1 MRPFDEPARLPDT
14 TRVTSSPRIVTLA
27 ASLREGSFNRRLVR
41 VASDGLEAAGASVT
55 RLDLRDY
62 PLPLYDAD
70 LEKWDGL
77 PVQALALKD
86 VFASH
91 HAILFSLPEYNGSM
105 TPLFKNT
112 IDWASRATPG
122 HKDGLD
128 WARNKPVA
136 LVSASN
142 GALGGLRGLFHA
154 RWTLQIC
161 GMIVIPQQKALSKA
175 ATAFDDA
182 GHLVDEKERD
192 AVYAVAK
199 ALVDLTAT
207 MSR

>member
-1 MRPFDEPARLPDT
+1 MAR
-14 TRVTSSPRIVTLA
+14 VPRIVTLA

-41 VASDGLEAAGASVT
+41 VASDGLAAAGAEVT

-77 PVQALALKD
+77 PANAMALKS
-86 VFASH
+86 VFAAH
-91 HAILFSLPEYNGSM
+91 DAILFSLPEYNGSM

-112 IDWASRATPG
+112 IDWASRPTPAA
-122 HKDGLD
+122 KDGLD

-161 GMIVIPQQKALSKA
+161 GMIVIPQQEALSKA
-175 ATAFDDA
+175 ATAFDGSGNLIDP
-182 GHLVDEKERD
+182 KEQE

-199 ALVDLTAT
+199 ALTEIAT
-207 MSR
+207 TLAR

>member
-1 MRPFDEPARLPDT
+1 MT
-14 TRVTSSPRIVTLA
+14 NSPRIVTIA

-41 VASDGLEAAGASVT
+41 VASDGLAAAGASVT
-55 RLDLRDY
+55 RLDLREY

-70 LEKWDGL
+70 IEKWDGL
-77 PVQALALKD
+77 PPNALKLKD

-91 HAILFSLPEYNGSM
+91 DAILFALPEYNGSV

-112 IDWASRATPG
+112 IDWASRPVAAGQP
-122 HKDGLD
+122 GLD
-128 WARNKPVA
+128 WARNMPVA

-142 GALGGLRGLFHA
+142 GALGGLRGLYHA
-154 RWTLQIC
+154 RWVLQTC

-182 GHLVDEKERD
+182 GALADPKERD

-199 ALVDLTAT
+199 SLVDLAAALA
-207 MSR
+207 R

>member
-1 MRPFDEPARLPDT
+1 MAA
-14 TRVTSSPRIVTLA
+14 SPRIVALA
-27 ASLREGSFNRRLVR
+27 ASLRAGSFNRSLVR
-41 VASDGLEAAGASVT
+41 VAADGLAAAGADVT

-77 PVQALALKD
+77 PANALQLKD

-91 HAILFSLPEYNGSM
+91 DAILFSLPEYNGSV

-112 IDWASRATPG
+112 IDWASRPVAAG
-122 HKDGLD
+122 KSGLD

-142 GALGGLRGLFHA
+142 GALGGLRGLYHA
-154 RWTLQIC
+154 RWVLQTC

-175 ATAFDDA
+175 ATAFDASGD
-182 GHLVDEKERD
+182 LSDTKERD

-199 ALVDLTAT
+199 ALVDIARALA
-207 MSR
+207 R

>member
-1 MRPFDEPARLPDT
+1 MAE
-14 TRVTSSPRIVTLA
+14 SPRIVAFA

-41 VASDGLEAAGASVT
+41 IAADGLSQAGAAVT

-62 PLPLYDAD
+62 PMPLYDAD

-77 PVQALALKD
+77 PPNALALKD
-86 VFASH
+86 VFAAH
-91 HAILFSLPEYNGSM
+91 HAILFALPEYNGSM

-112 IDWASRATPG
+112 IDGASRPTPS
-122 HKDGLD
+122 HKNGLD

-142 GALGGLRGLFHA
+142 GALGGLRGLYHA
-154 RWTLQIC
+154 RWTLQTC

-175 ATAFDDA
+175 ATAFDEA
-182 GHLVDEKERD
+182 GDLIDPKERD

-199 ALVDLTAT
+199 SLVDLAA
-207 MSR
+207 RLAP

>member
-1 MRPFDEPARLPDT
+1 MPRPPQ
-14 TRVTSSPRIVTLA
+14 IVALA

-41 VASDGLEAAGASVT
+41 VAADGLEAAGATVS

-77 PVQALALKD
+77 PAHALALKQ
-86 VFASH
+86 VFGSH
-91 HAILFSLPEYNGSM
+91 DAILFSLPEYNGSV

-112 IDWASRATPG
+112 IDWASRSPAPG
-122 HKDGLD
+122 KPGLD

-142 GALGGLRGLFHA
+142 GMLGGLRGLYHA
-154 RWTLQIC
+154 RWVLQTC

-175 ATAFDDA
+175 GSAFDA
-182 GHLVDEKERD
+182 TGNLVDAKERD
-192 AVYAVAK
+192 AVFAVAK
-199 ALVDLTAT
+199 ALVDLTVAL
-207 MSR
+207 MR

>member
-1 MRPFDEPARLPDT
+1 MA
-14 TRVTSSPRIVTLA
+14 SSLRIVALA

-41 VASDGLEAAGASVT
+41 VAADGLVAAGADVT

-77 PVQALALKD
+77 PANALRLKD

-91 HAILFSLPEYNGSM
+91 DALLFSLPEYNGSV

-112 IDWASRATPG
+112 IDWASRPVEAG
-122 HKDGLD
+122 KSGLQ
-128 WARNKPVA
+128 WALNKPVA

-142 GALGGLRGLFHA
+142 TALGGLRGLYHA
-154 RWTLQIC
+154 RWVLQTC
-161 GMIVIPQQKALSKA
+161 QMIVIPQQRAVSKA
-175 ATAFDDA
+175 ATAFDEL
-182 GHLVDEKERD
+182 GELVDVNERD
-192 AVYAVAK
+192 AVYAVAQ
-199 ALVDLTAT
+199 ALVDLTRALT
-207 MSR
+207 R

>member
-1 MRPFDEPARLPDT
+1 MKILAFAGA
-14 TRVTSSPRIVTLA
+14 TRTESWNKKLIKIA
-27 ASLREGSFNRRLVR
+27 
-41 VASDGLEAAGASVT
+41 AAGAKAAGAEVT
-55 RLDLRDY
+55 LIDLRDY

>member
-1 MRPFDEPARLPDT
+1 MAQP
-14 TRVTSSPRIVTLA
+14 PRIVALA

-41 VASDGLEAAGASVT
+41 VAAEGLAAAGANVSS
-55 RLDLRDY
+55 LDLRDY

-77 PVQALALKD
+77 PANALALKD

-91 HAILFSLPEYNGSM
+91 NAILFSLPEYNGSV

-112 IDWASRATPG
+112 IDWASRPTAPG
-122 HKDGLD
+122 KSGLD

-142 GALGGLRGLFHA
+142 GALGGLRGLYHA
-154 RWTLQIC
+154 RWVLQTC
-161 GMIVIPQQKALSKA
+161 GMIVVPQQKALSKA
-175 ATAFDDA
+175 GSAFDDA
-182 GHLVDEKERD
+182 GNLVDPKERD
-192 AVYAVAK
+192 AVFAVAK
-199 ALVDLTAT
+199 ALVDLTVALV
-207 MSR
+207 R

>member
-1 MRPFDEPARLPDT
+1 MAA
-14 TRVTSSPRIVTLA
+14 SPRIVAFA

-41 VASDGLEAAGASVT
+41 VAADGLEAAGASVT

-70 LEKWDGL
+70 LERWDGL
-77 PVQALALKD
+77 PPNALALKD

-91 HAILFSLPEYNGSM
+91 HAILFALPEYNGSM

-112 IDWASRATPG
+112 IDWASRAAPSQ
-122 HKDGLD
+122 KDGLD

-136 LVSASN
+136 MVSASN
-142 GALGGLRGLFHA
+142 GALGGLRGLYHA
-154 RWTLQIC
+154 RWTLQTC
-161 GMIVIPQQKALSKA
+161 GTIVIPQQKALSKA
-175 ATAFDDA
+175 ATAFDEA
-182 GHLVDEKERD
+182 GHLIDPKERD

-199 ALVDLTAT
+199 ALVDLAAALA
-207 MSR
+207 R

>member
-1 MRPFDEPARLPDT
+1 MNP
-14 TRVTSSPRIVTLA
+14 SPRVIAFA

-41 VASDGLEAAGASVT
+41 VAGDGLEAAGADVT

-77 PVQALALKD
+77 PPNAVALKD
-86 VFASH
+86 TFATH
-91 HAILFSLPEYNGSM
+91 DAILFALPEYNGSV

-112 IDWASRATPG
+112 IDWASRPMATD
-122 HKDGLD
+122 KSGLA

-142 GALGGLRGLFHA
+142 GGLGGLRGLYHA
-154 RWTLQIC
+154 RWVLQTC
-161 GMIVIPQQKALSKA
+161 GMIVLPQQKALSKA
-175 ATAFDDA
+175 ASAFDPTGD
-182 GHLVDEKERD
+182 LVDVKERD

-199 ALVDLTAT
+199 ALVDLAAKLA
-207 MSR
+207 R

>member
-1 MRPFDEPARLPDT
+1 MSRA
-14 TRVTSSPRIVTLA
+14 PRIVTLA

-41 VASDGLEAAGASVT
+41 VAAEALAAAGASVT

-77 PVQALALKD
+77 PANALKLKD
-86 VFASH
+86 AFAAH
-91 HAILFSLPEYNGSM
+91 DAILFSLPEYNGSV

-112 IDWASRATPG
+112 IDWASRPPAAGQPG
-122 HKDGLD
+122 LA

-142 GALGGLRGLFHA
+142 GALGGLRGLYHA
-154 RWTLQIC
+154 RWVLQTC

-175 ATAFDDA
+175 ASAFDEA
-182 GHLVDEKERD
+182 GDLVDAKERD
-192 AVYAVAK
+192 AIHAVAK
-199 ALVDLTAT
+199 ALVELA
-207 MSR
+207 SALAN

>member
-1 MRPFDEPARLPDT
+1 MSRM
-14 TRVTSSPRIVTLA
+14 PRIVTLA

-41 VASDGLEAAGASVT
+41 VASDGLAAAGATVT

-62 PLPLYDAD
+62 SLPLYDAD

-77 PVQALALKD
+77 PSNALALKD
-86 VFASH
+86 VFAAH
-91 HAILFSLPEYNGSM
+91 DAILFSLPEYNGSV

-112 IDWASRATPG
+112 IDWASRPTPSAKG
-122 HKDGLD
+122 GLD

-142 GALGGLRGLFHA
+142 GALGGLRGLYHA
-154 RWTLQIC
+154 RWVLQTC

-182 GHLVDEKERD
+182 GDLVDTKERD

-199 ALVDLTAT
+199 ALVDLAGAL
-207 MSR
+207 SR

>member
-1 MRPFDEPARLPDT
+1 MSRT
-14 TRVTSSPRIVTLA
+14 PRIVTLA

-41 VASDGLEAAGASVT
+41 VASDGLVAAGAEVT

-62 PLPLYDAD
+62 SLPLYDAD
-70 LEKWDGL
+70 IEKWDGL
-77 PVQALALKD
+77 PANALALKEI
-86 VFASH
+86 FASH
-91 HAILFSLPEYNGSM
+91 DAIMFSLPEYNGSV

-112 IDWASRATPG
+112 IDWASRPAG
-122 HKDGLD
+122 AGDGLA

-142 GALGGLRGLFHA
+142 GALGGLRGLYHA
-154 RWTLQIC
+154 RWVLQTC

-182 GHLVDEKERD
+182 GDLLDTKERD

-199 ALVDLTAT
+199 SLVELASALA
-207 MSR
+207 R

>member
-1 MRPFDEPARLPDT
+1 MNRP
-14 TRVTSSPRIVTLA
+14 PRIVAFA

-41 VASDGLEAAGASVT
+41 VAAEGLAAAGAEVT

-77 PVQALALKD
+77 PANALALKD
-86 VFASH
+86 VFAAH
-91 HAILFSLPEYNGSM
+91 DAILLSLPEYNGSM

-112 IDWASRATPG
+112 IDWASRPVAKG
-122 HKDGLD
+122 DGLA

-142 GALGGLRGLFHA
+142 GALGGLRGLYHA
-154 RWTLQIC
+154 RWTLQTC

-182 GHLVDEKERD
+182 GDLVDSKERD

-199 ALVDLTAT
+199 ALVDLA
-207 MSR
+207 SALAR

>member
-1 MRPFDEPARLPDT
+1 MART
-14 TRVTSSPRIVTLA
+14 PRIVTLA
-27 ASLREGSFNRRLVR
+27 ASLREGSFNRRLIR
-41 VASDGLEAAGASVT
+41 VASDGLAAAGADVT

-77 PVQALALKD
+77 PANAMALKA
-86 VFASH
+86 VFAAH
-91 HAILFSLPEYNGSM
+91 DGILFSLPEYNGSM

-112 IDWASRATPG
+112 IDWASRPTPTS
-122 HKDGLD
+122 KDGLD

-142 GALGGLRGLFHA
+142 GALGGMRGLFHA

-161 GMIVIPQQKALSKA
+161 GFLVIPQQKALSKA
-175 ATAFDDA
+175 ATAFDESGNLIDA
-182 GHLVDEKERD
+182 KEQD

-199 ALVDLTAT
+199 SLVELA
-207 MSR
+207 SLLAR

>member
-1 MRPFDEPARLPDT
+1 MMSRP
-14 TRVTSSPRIVTLA
+14 PRIVTMA
-27 ASLREGSFNRRLVR
+27 ASLRENSFNRRLVR
-41 VASDGLEAAGASVT
+41 VASDGLDAAGATVT

-62 PLPLYDAD
+62 TLPLYDAD

-77 PVQALALKD
+77 PANALRLKD
-86 VFASH
+86 VLASH
-91 HAILFSLPEYNGSM
+91 DAILFSLPEYNGSM

-112 IDWASRATPG
+112 IDWASRATPSQ
-122 HKDGLD
+122 KDGLD

-182 GHLVDEKERD
+182 GHLIDEKERD

-199 ALVDLTAT
+199 ALVDFTGNFI
-207 MSR
+207 R

>member
-1 MRPFDEPARLPDT
+1 MART
-14 TRVTSSPRIVTLA
+14 PRIVSLA

-41 VASDGLEAAGASVT
+41 VASDGLAAAGAEVT

-77 PVQALALKD
+77 PANAMALKA

-91 HAILFSLPEYNGSM
+91 DAILFSLPEYNGSM

-112 IDWASRATPG
+112 IDWASRPTRAS
-122 HKDGLD
+122 KDGLD
-128 WARNKPVA
+128 WARNKPAA

-161 GMIVIPQQKALSKA
+161 GMIVIPQQKALSRA
-175 ATAFDDA
+175 ASAFDESGNLIDA
-182 GHLVDEKERD
+182 KEQD

-199 ALVDLTAT
+199 ALVDIASTLA
-207 MSR
+207 R